1 MTASATLEST
11 APPEHVRVLV
21 VGAGLAGLSCARH
34 LLAGGVEVHLVEAS
48 DAVGGRV
55 RTDEVEGFRL
65 DRGFQVLLTAYDA
78 VWELVD
84 REELDVH
91 PFQPGSLV
99 YREGRLHELGDPF
112 RRPSAAL
119 ASVRAPVGSLGDKLR
134 VAGLRRTLLSSPPA
148 EAFEGPRRTTLEE
161 LRGHGFSEDFIDG
174 FFRPFL
180 GGVFLDRELAAPAA
194 LFRYYF
200 RCFAAGDAVLPRGGM
215 QRLPELMAAPLSGR
229 LSLNTRVRAVRPD
242 GVTLDDGV
250 TVSADQVVLATDGVT
265 TAHLLGEAQAPTFKG
280 TVTAWFT
287 APEDPVGRPILVL
300 DGEGEGPVNHLAVN
314 SAVTA
319 SVAPP
324 GSSLIAASGVN
335 EVADDP
341 ESFAAGARRQLE
353 RWFGRDSVAGWRHLH
368 THHVPRALPRQTPEE
383 VANPAPAIRP
393 DGIAVAGDT
402 RDYGAIQGAIL
413 SGRRV
418 AAAVR
423 DRLA

>member
-1 MTASATLEST
+1 MTSSHLHSDV
-11 APPEHVRVLV
+11 PPPARTRVLV

-34 LLAGGVEVHLVEAS
+34 LRRQGVEVHVLEAS

-55 RTDEVEGFRL
+55 RTDEVDGFRL

-84 REELDVH
+84 RRELDVH
-91 PFQPGSLV
+91 PFEPGSLI
-99 YREGRLHELGDPF
+99 YRGGRLHELGDPF

-134 VAGLRRTLLSSPPA
+134 VAGLRRTLLSRPPE
-148 EAFEGPRRTTLEE
+148 EAFDGPRRTTLEE
-161 LRGHGFSEDFIDG
+161 LRANGFSEDFIDG

-180 GGVFLDRELAAPAA
+180 GGVFLDRELQAPAA

-200 RCFAAGDAVLPRGGM
+200 RCFAAGEAVLPRGGM
-215 QRLPELMAAPLSGR
+215 QRLPELVAAPLAGSV
-229 LSLNTRVRAVRPD
+229 SLGVRVRAVRPD
-242 GVTLDDGV
+242 GVTLDDGS
-250 TVSADQVVLATDGVT
+250 TVHADRVVVAADGAT
-265 TAHLLGEAQAPTFKG
+265 TAELLGEPDAPTFKG
-280 TVTAWFT
+280 TVTAWFA
-287 APEDPVGRPILVL
+287 APDDPVGRPILVL

-314 SAVTA
+314 SAVTD

-324 GSSLIAASGVN
+324 GVALVAASGVN
-335 EVADDP
+335 VFADDP
-341 ESFAAGARRQLE
+341 AGFAERARHQLG
-353 RWFGRDSVAGWRHLH
+353 RWFGSDAVAGWSHLH
-368 THHVPRALPRQTPEE
+368 THHVPMALPRQTSAD
-383 VANPAPAIRP
+383 VAEAAPAIRP

-402 RDYGAIQGAIL
+402 RDYGAIQGAIV

-423 DRLA
+423 ERLG